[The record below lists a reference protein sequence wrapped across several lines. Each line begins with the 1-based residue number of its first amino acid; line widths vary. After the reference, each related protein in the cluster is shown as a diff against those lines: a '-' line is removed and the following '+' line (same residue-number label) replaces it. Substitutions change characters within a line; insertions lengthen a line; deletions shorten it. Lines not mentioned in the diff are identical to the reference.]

1 MGMLAPLSLTPGQL
15 VISSTVMAMSFPC
28 VATFVVL
35 LRELGV
41 KDTLKATGIMLL
53 TALIVGSLL
62 HLIF

>member
-1 MGMLAPLSLTPGQL
+1 
-15 VISSTVMAMSFPC
+15 MSFPC

-62 HLIF
+62 NLIF